1 MPPSCPRCKLKIMMV
16 HKVSSS
22 RKDTLEGAETG
33 MLEPVIIQNFILSDP
48 SALNS
53 ELLKKLVKAKKQ
65 TIVGLENTEITN
77 SDPDA
82 IIRKNST

>member
-1 MPPSCPRCKLKIMMV
+1 MMV

-22 RKDTLEGAETG
+22 RKDTLEGAETGRG

-65 TIVGLENTEITN
+65 TIIGLENTEITN
-77 SDPDA
+77 TDGSNPV
-82 IIRKNST
+82 IRKNST

>member
-1 MPPSCPRCKLKIMMV
+1 MMV

-22 RKDTLEGAETG
+22 RKDTLEGAETGRG

-53 ELLKKLVKAKKQ
+53 ELL
-65 TIVGLENTEITN
+65 
-77 SDPDA
+77 
-82 IIRKNST
+82 